1 LAISTKPFLQ
11 WEVRWPRKIA
21 TPGEAV
27 RYLDA
32 IGFCMLFP
40 IKNLPLPSLYY
51 AVSRCDQPNWD
62 RYAQKIWRWKDEL
75 PRRRRGFY
83 AKYIRGRGTFL
94 SLKMLPSFLAVEG
107 SAVAPGDHARL
118 YSAGLIGY
126 DARALLEALEKH
138 GPLATLE
145 LRHACRMGTTAG
157 NVRFKRAAL
166 ELQRRLL
173 AVHSGAEQETRG
185 WVSTRLELVCRAFSR
200 ETSAARRISPESG
213 QAAIAAKYF
222 EWHPEA
228 TPALLA
234 RLFGWSRTDAAAAV
248 PSPVKE

>member
-1 LAISTKPFLQ
+1 
-11 WEVRWPRKIA
+11 
-21 TPGEAV
+21 V

-32 IGFCMLFP
+32 VGICVLFP

-51 AVSRCDQPNWD
+51 AASRHAQPDWD
-62 RYAQKIWRWKDEL
+62 RYAQKIWPWKDEL
-75 PRRRRGFY
+75 PHRRRGFY

-118 YSAGLIGY
+118 YTAGLIGA
-126 DARALLEALEKH
+126 DARALWETLEKH

-145 LRHACRMGTTAG
+145 LRHACKMETTAG

-173 AVHSGAEQETRG
+173 VVHFGAEQETRA
-185 WVSTRLELVCRAFSR
+185 WASTRFELVCRAFPR
-200 ETSAARRISPESG
+200 ETSAARRISPESAR
-213 QAAIAAKYF
+213 AAIGRKYF

-228 TPALLA
+228 TPVLLA
-234 RLFGWSRTDAAAAV
+234 RLFGWSRADAVAAL
-248 PSPVKE
+248 PSAARKNP